1 MRRADRLLQIV
12 QILRR
17 FNGQPVSAGQIAQ
30 ELEVTKRTIYRDM
43 VALESIN
50 VPVRGEA
57 GVGYVLEGGL
67 DLPPLI
73 FNSTEL
79 ETLMLGARWV
89 EVHGDLDQ
97 QLAAKDVVAKIAAVL
112 PQELREEF
120 FGVSLYAPA
129 KTKQRY
135 EGRVSSHELRK
146 ALKAERVVELE
157 YTDEQG
163 RLSARRVWPI
173 SIGYFDFKRLM
184 LCWCEQ
190 REAFRAFRADR
201 ISKLEV
207 LNERI
212 PKSRAVL
219 KKLWWEEEQSN
230 PRRTQ
235 IDKTFSGEMTR
246 R

>member
-17 FNGQPVSAGQIAQ
+17 ANGQPVSADKIAQ

-57 GVGYVLEGGL
+57 GIGYILEGGL

-89 EVHGDLDQ
+89 QVHGDVDQ
-97 QLAAKDVVAKIAAVL
+97 QLAAKDVIAKIAAVL
-112 PQELREEF
+112 PEELKAEF
-120 FGVSLYAPA
+120 LDVPLYAPA
-129 KTKQRY
+129 RTKERF
-135 EGRVSSHELRK
+135 EGHVGSDQLRA
-146 ALKAERVVELE
+146 ALKSEKILNISYRNEAGEES
-157 YTDEQG
+157 D
-163 RLSARRVWPI
+163 RRVWPI

-184 LCWCEQ
+184 LCWCELRQ
-190 REAFRAFRADR
+190 DFRAFRADR

-207 LNERI
+207 LDQRL
-212 PKSRAVL
+212 PRSRDAL
-219 KKLWWEEEQSN
+219 KREWWELEVRKRESL
-230 PRRTQ
+230 
-235 IDKTFSGEMTR
+235 SS
-246 R
+246 

>member
-17 FNGQPVSAGQIAQ
+17 ANGQPVSAGQIAQ

-89 EVHGDLDQ
+89 EVHGDMDQ

-112 PQELREEF
+112 PQELRDEF

-135 EGRVSSHELRK
+135 EGSVSSHELRK
-146 ALKAERVVELE
+146 ALRSEKIVELE
-157 YTDEQG
+157 YTNEKG
-163 RLSARRVWPI
+163 EESVRRVWPI

-190 REAFRAFRADR
+190 RQSFRAFRADR
-201 ISKLEV
+201 ISKLNV
-207 LNERI
+207 LDDRI
-212 PKSRAVL
+212 PKTRAAL
-219 KKLWWEEEQSN
+219 KKLWWEEEQNN
-230 PRRTQ
+230 PDRNQ
-235 IDKTFSGEMTR
+235 IDKTFSKDMTS
-246 R
+246 